1 MQPEEEEHENRA
13 NRRANRK
20 WMNAGKRIRK
30 TGQERRD
37 DEKHSNI
44 NSHWQAAMGSFNTD
58 EKKSNIRQYSIKF
71 RSKSCEETI
80 IFAKAKKTY
89 GTGC

>member
-1 MQPEEEEHENRA
+1 MQEKESEKLD
-13 NRRANRK
+13 RRGGTTRNTV
-20 WMNAGKRIRK
+20 ISTL
-30 TGQERRD
+30 TGRLL
-37 DEKHSNI
+37 
-44 NSHWQAAMGSFNTD
+44 WGVFNTD